1 MDLVADTSVLI
12 AVIVNEPEKA
22 ALINATRGRT
32 LIAPPSVHWEIGNA
46 FSAML
51 KRGRLTQLEASQA
64 VEAYQQIALRYAT
77 VELKESL
84 LIAAKLSIYA
94 YDAYLIR
101 CAQKYEAPLI
111 TLDVKLARLAQQEGI
126 NIVEYR

>member
-1 MDLVADTSVLI
+1 
-12 AVIVNEPEKA
+12 
-22 ALINATRGRT
+22 
-32 LIAPPSVHWEIGNA
+32 
-46 FSAML
+46 ML

-126 NIVEYR
+126 NVVEYR

>member
-126 NIVEYR
+126 HVMEYR